1 MLGSPTSSPGTSE
14 PRSSW
19 RLHEALMSVVTSRS
33 STPQPS
39 SGTSRRDIET
49 GPEDSANW
57 SLRADACTPC
67 CGCDVCCG
75 CVATLLYHLLCVF
88 EVFLCPF
95 REGQPRFEELTR
107 LIADAKDYGA
117 LLKCAEDVDKELA
130 DHAREI
136 LVNKL
141 KEDGLQ
147 VEDLTPCERAVNL
160 DSIDVAA
167 DSEEEFAGTGLI
179 RQTLEDEQKKG
190 SPQVGTRQKTKFI
203 VKWKDNLGN
212 EITTTGQRTG
222 EHVLSI
228 YLSIYIYLS
237 LTLPSL
243 LSPSLCLSHRP
254 ACLVYV
260 SHVVVTHST

>member
-1 MLGSPTSSPGTSE
+1 MYVPATRLLNLFKLWALSTGQPNSPLH
-14 PRSSW
+14 PR
-19 RLHEALMSVVTSRS
+19 R
-33 STPQPS
+33 
-39 SGTSRRDIET
+39 
-49 GPEDSANW
+49 
-57 SLRADACTPC
+57 
-67 CGCDVCCG
+67 
-75 CVATLLYHLLCVF
+75 
-88 EVFLCPF
+88 F
-95 REGQPRFEELTR
+95 RERQPRFEELTR
-107 LIADAKDYGA
+107 LIEDARDYGA
-117 LLKCAEDVDKELA
+117 LLECAKDVDKELA

-136 LVNKL
+136 FVNKL
-141 KEDGLQ
+141 KEDGRQ
-147 VEDLTPCERAVNL
+147 VEDFETPCEGDINL
-160 DSIDVAA
+160 DSIEFAA

-254 ACLVYV
+254 ACLVYA